1 MALTDN
7 IDIQNGHR
15 SALLPL
21 DSTEKSVEWTCKQT
35 QLMRCI

>member
-15 SALLPL
+15 GVLLPR
-21 DSTEKSVEWTCKQT
+21 DSTEKSVEDTAHE
-35 QLMRCI
+35 M